1 MTVRGRLF
9 DADGVD
15 TAYDVLERGL
25 VDGDERRLVWIDVDT
40 RSDADLGPLGQRI
53 LLSAG
58 LVQGLGRPTGA
69 PLVQQYPDRV
79 HLSIVSLEPDRDTE
93 VVDIVAGQDWVL
105 TVHDGTLP
113 AIERILGG
121 IEGETRLGALDAG
134 EFVAAI
140 VDSIIFGYYAAIE
153 DLDKDIDA
161 LDEAALDRRPSED
174 VLARIVD
181 MRRRIGRVRRILAP
195 HREAFGVLERPDMA
209 LHDELGRP
217 WPALLARFE
226 GTMDSV
232 DRLREALLGTYD
244 IYMGRAAQRDS
255 QVMKALTILSAILLP
270 SVVLAGLMGMNFKLA
285 FFDSAENF
293 WIVIGAMVA
302 LAVMILGIARARA

>member
-1 MTVRGRLF
+1 MTIRASLF
-9 DADGVD
+9 DADGAD
-15 TAYDVLERGL
+15 AAYDILDEGL
-25 VDGDERRLVWIDVDT
+25 VDVEGRRLVWIDVDT
-40 RSDADLGPLGQRI
+40 RSDADLVPLGHRI
-53 LLSAG
+53 LLSPG
-58 LVQGLGRPTGA
+58 LTERLGRPTGG
-69 PLVQQYPDRV
+69 PLVRQYPDHV
-79 HLSIVSLEPDRDTE
+79 HLSVVSLEPGEDPA
-93 VVDIVAGQDWVL
+93 VVDVVAGHDWVL

-113 AIERILGG
+113 AIARILGG

-134 EFVAAI
+134 PFVAAI
-140 VDSIIFGYYAAIE
+140 VDSIIVGYYASIE
-153 DLDKDIDA
+153 DLERDIDA

-181 MRRRIGRVRRILAP
+181 MRRRIGKVRRLLAP
-195 HREAFGVLERPDMA
+195 HREAFAVLERPDMA
-209 LHDELGRP
+209 LHEELGRP
-217 WPALLARFE
+217 WPDLLARFD
-226 GTMDSV
+226 GTMDSI

-293 WIVIGAMVA
+293 WIVIGAMVLLA
-302 LAVMILGIARARA
+302 LLILAIAKVKA

>member
-1 MTVRGRLF
+1 MTIRARLF
-9 DADGVD
+9 DADGLD
-15 TAYDVLERGL
+15 IAYDILDEGL
-25 VDGDERRLVWIDVDT
+25 VDGDDRRLIWIDIDT
-40 RSDADLGPLGQRI
+40 RSDADLAPLGRRI
-53 LLSAG
+53 LLAPG
-58 LVQGLGRPTGA
+58 LIERLGRPTGA
-69 PLVQQYPDRV
+69 PLVQQYPDRI
-79 HLSIVSLEPDRDTE
+79 HLSIVALEPGQDPE

-105 TVHDGTLP
+105 TVHDGTLA
-113 AIERILGG
+113 AIERTLGG

-134 EFVAAI
+134 DFVASI
-140 VDSIIFGYYAAIE
+140 VDSIIVGYYAVIE

-174 VLARIVD
+174 VLARIVQ
-181 MRRRIGRVRRILAP
+181 MRRRIGRVRRLLAP
-195 HREAFGVLERPDMA
+195 HREAFAVLERPDMA
-209 LHDELGRP
+209 LHEELGRP
-217 WPALLARFE
+217 WPGLLARFE

-293 WIVIGAMVA
+293 WIVIGAMIT
-302 LAVMILGIARARA
+302 LAVVILGIARAKA